1 MAKICNWTLKPLSTQ
16 ARGFC
21 VLEGEWEG
29 EGEGGGGMLLVVF
42 NAKN

>member
-21 VLEGEWEG
+21 VLEGEG
-29 EGEGGGGMLLVVF
+29 EGEGKEEG
-42 NAKN
+42 KYY